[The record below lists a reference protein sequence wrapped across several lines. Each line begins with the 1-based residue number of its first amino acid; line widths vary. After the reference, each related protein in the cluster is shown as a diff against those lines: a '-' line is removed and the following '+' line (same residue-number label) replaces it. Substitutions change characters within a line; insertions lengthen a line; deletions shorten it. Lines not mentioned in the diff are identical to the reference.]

1 MCLNAY
7 CRHTYYYTV
16 ALLCK
21 RWPGSD
27 TESRVCPIC
36 AGESANQT
44 PRTIGGP
51 RWGGISSR
59 STRAGIDYSFKRKSA
74 KPVIKSN
81 ACRAG
86 LTVAYR
92 CGWLLH
98 EKEQQ
103 SGPSRYELF
112 YRASYRLRPKIRPRA
127 LSIST
132 RSNVPARSANR
143 LFLNFPR
150 AKIDTSVKRASAV
163 NKQRTKFL
171 SRRIAR
177 RV

>member
-1 MCLNAY
+1 MQALTRE
-7 CRHTYYYTV
+7 RHRIPRVSHLRGRKCQSNTSINW
-16 ALLCK
+16 
-21 RWPGSD
+21 WPA
-27 TESRVCPIC
+27 V
-36 AGESANQT
+36 
-44 PRTIGGP
+44 GG
-51 RWGGISSR
+51 GGISVR